1 MQMLFSF
8 CLLYKRNSEQLLNLF
23 FDDRRE
29 SIPKV
34 INYFTETVPRHEQI

>member
-8 CLLYKRNSEQLLNLF
+8 CEMHKRNSDQLLNLF

-34 INYFTETVPRHEQI
+34 VIIEFIFR